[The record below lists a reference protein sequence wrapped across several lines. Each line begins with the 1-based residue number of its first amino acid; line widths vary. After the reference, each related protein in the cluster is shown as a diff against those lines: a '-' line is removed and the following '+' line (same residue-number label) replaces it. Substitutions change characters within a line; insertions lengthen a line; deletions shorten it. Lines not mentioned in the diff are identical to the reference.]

1 MKILNL
7 SFIQFCF
14 FCLLGLIFFQPSTS
28 FATSSAKDKK
38 DTFKDTLKEDD
49 WIKIEEP
56 APEKTVEDR
65 MIEGN
70 IMVSEWFDSAADGL
84 DIFLAGRRVTRSK
97 NKTRF
102 RVENNSYSVEGKS
115 DVNNTTGLNIMLNL
129 PNVEKFWKLKFTN
142 YDEREEGRSIKRTY
156 LRQTPREQNYG
167 ATVGFFK
174 KLGSVRTSFEPR
186 IELEDP
192 LKISHSLKFESVGKI
207 RYFRVNPKLEFFA
220 SPTKGIGA
228 YQGLNFNFELTRKI
242 DLTLI
247 NEGEY
252 QEKIRTYLVT
262 QGFSI
267 GHYMT
272 SKTSLSY
279 TTLFSSNN
287 RPNYHLEAYNFS
299 VAYSQILYKKIL
311 DYSIIPNYEFAK
323 SRSFKGLL
331 GLTLNI
337 NLNF

>member
-1 MKILNL
+1 MKILNHR
-7 SFIQFCF
+7 FIQLVTQS
-14 FCLLGLIFFQPSTS
+14 LLGLIFICPVASLAQ
-28 FATSSAKDKK
+28 
-38 DTFKDTLKEDD
+38 DTLKEDD

-56 APEKTVEDR
+56 IPEKSMEDR

-70 IMVSEWFDSAADGL
+70 IMVSDWFDSAADGL
-84 DIFLAGRRVTRSK
+84 DIFLAGRRVIRSK

-102 RVENNSYSVEGKS
+102 RIENNSYSVEGKS
-115 DVNNTTGLNIMLNL
+115 DVNNTTGFNIMLHL
-129 PNVEKFWKLKFTN
+129 PNVEKYWKLKFTN
-142 YDEREEGRSIKRTY
+142 YDEREEGRSIKRVY
-156 LRQTPREQNYG
+156 LRQSPREQNYG

-174 KLGSVRTSFEPR
+174 KLGSIKTSFEPR

-192 LKISHSLKFESVGKI
+192 LKISHSLKFESVGKV
-207 RYFRVNPKLEFFA
+207 RYLRVNPKLEFFT

-228 YQGLNFNFELTRKI
+228 YQGLNFNFELTRKL

-252 QEKIRTYLVT
+252 QEKIRTYFVT
-262 QGFSI
+262 NGFSF
-267 GHYMT
+267 GHYLT
-272 SKTSLSY
+272 SKSTLSY

-337 NLNF
+337 NINF